1 MDRSYPILIPGAL
14 DRLFFSFLEVSKA
27 TIGVLASHPWP
38 KTMCHDQNLGFRLKS
53 PETAFKKN
61 TILVRFYQLLGI
73 PTTDGGVPE
82 IGYPQINPQIIH
94 V

>member
-53 PETAFKKN
+53 PETAFKKKHYFSK
-61 TILVRFYQLLGI
+61 ILPPFGDPNYRW
-73 PTTDGGVPE
+73 GGS
-82 IGYPQINPQIIH
+82 
-94 V
+94 